1 MTTIQIPSIV
11 YENGKI
17 QKCEL
22 VINSQNFNV
31 SYQNNEYNVT
41 QGNLVT
47 DQNNEY
53 NVTQGNLVTDQN
65 NNFTSTIP
73 PKGDNQNN
81 NAQISTTPQAK
92 NETKQLNQ
100 EKQTEA
106 NKNEYTDNL
115 IELLKKQLK

>member
-47 DQNNEY
+47 DQNN
-53 NVTQGNLVTDQN
+53 NS
-65 NNFTSTIP
+65 TSTIP

-106 NKNEYTDNL
+106 NKNEHTDNL